1 MKQLLNTLLGSCAL
15 LALAGEPRASAQT
28 GFWVGEPP
36 MPTARGGLG
45 TAVLNGQIYAIGGDN
60 GSHLNTAES
69 FDPISET
76 WQSLAGMSTPRW
88 VPGVAGVNGLIYAM
102 GGYPRGGDDR
112 VNSSMEAYNPAN
124 NTWSPV
130 ANMLTPRGNLG
141 AVTVDGLIY
150 AIGGNTSHTAFSEV
164 EAYNP
169 TTDSWTSKAHL
180 PTARSGLGVAVAY
193 GLIYAIGGSSPT
205 YLSGCAVNEVY
216 DPVADQWTTKA
227 SAPEILPDARVAAVN
242 GILYVTGNTAS
253 PGRVYAYHP
262 ITDTWSTNAS
272 LLTPAI
278 EQGWVTA
285 NGAVYSVGG
294 IGNSQVLPT
303 TEAFHPAYTPATA
316 TVVLANDPLLAH
328 PLYLTGDGTNLFA
341 SGVGAD
347 SNQYIFR
354 VPEDGGA
361 ATVWCPAFNPN
372 GIAIVGSNIFWID
385 PNAGP
390 GTDTEILRASVATG
404 GSPNAIYVG
413 LNAGQPIVDGDGLAS
428 DGQFLYAVDE
438 VAGNVWRLQPDG
450 GGLTQLGG
458 ARYAGGFGYEHVNNI
473 AVSRGVVYVSDT
485 GARAISPQVV
495 SIATNGD
502 SFSTLA
508 LGAPLVSPT
517 GIAVGNGIAYVAD
530 PGANNTI
537 WQIPIGGGTPVAL
550 VSGAPFSWLWSL
562 AFVNGT
568 LYVADRGNG
577 TIYAIVVAPGGSKP
591 LTPGSSGIQ
600 LAQGAG
606 ISISSTQLIA
616 AASGGCGISPAVS
629 GVTSPSLQGALVSL
643 SAGQI
648 SYTPAKSFSGSDS
661 FTYNLTDGCTTVTGT
676 VSVTVIPDPLAAG
689 SAAFQT
695 AQGSTLTLVADQVL
709 ANATGSCGGSLRI
722 TGVSSPSVPGATV
735 VLSGGSI
742 SYTPAKTFS
751 GVDSFTYNLTDDCTT
766 VTGTVSVTVI
776 PDPLVA
782 GSAAFQMAQ
791 GSTLT
796 LVADQVLANAT
807 GSCGGS
813 LRITRVDPVSLHGA
827 AVALH
832 GDHITYTPPGYLA
845 GTDTFAYSL
854 ADDCALVGGTV
865 TITIPATPLVAGA
878 GSLPAVQGTSLTFPA
893 AKIAGTASGGCG
905 GAWIITGVSSPTP
918 ANADVSLAGG
928 TLVYRAPNS
937 FVGMDTINYT
947 LTDGCVFVPGAI
959 SVTVAAGAAPP
970 SNPPKL
976 ELNSKGVSLTFHGV
990 PRAKYRVQWAAHAAG
1005 PWSSF
1010 SPVVTA
1016 SNVGLIQYND
1026 TTSPRPAMRIYR
1038 TVVSQ

>member
-616 AASGGCGISPAVS
+616 AALLEVGELRHFHAVAPDFPAQPPGAERRALPVVLDETDVVQRGVDADRRQRAQVQFLEVGRRRLHDHLELVVVLHPVRVLAVAPILRAARGLHIGCVPGLRAQRAQGRGGMERARAHFHVVGLQDEAALAGPIV
-629 GVTSPSLQGALVSL
+629 LQGQDQFLKTLRLGGSGHRNPL
-643 SAGQI
+643 SFLHLGRFVRRGKIGA
-648 SYTPAKSFSGSDS
+648 TPPPVK
-661 FTYNLTDGCTTVTGT
+661 
-676 VSVTVIPDPLAAG
+676 PLAAYG
-689 SAAFQT
+689 WGQ
-695 AQGSTLTLVADQVL
+695 
-709 ANATGSCGGSLRI
+709 
-722 TGVSSPSVPGATV
+722 
-735 VLSGGSI
+735 SGR
-742 SYTPAKTFS
+742 PH
-751 GVDSFTYNLTDDCTT
+751 L
-766 VTGTVSVTVI
+766 
-776 PDPLVA
+776 
-782 GSAAFQMAQ
+782 
-791 GSTLT
+791 
-796 LVADQVLANAT
+796 
-807 GSCGGS
+807 
-813 LRITRVDPVSLHGA
+813 
-827 AVALH
+827 
-832 GDHITYTPPGYLA
+832 
-845 GTDTFAYSL
+845 
-854 ADDCALVGGTV
+854 
-865 TITIPATPLVAGA
+865 
-878 GSLPAVQGTSLTFPA
+878 
-893 AKIAGTASGGCG
+893 
-905 GAWIITGVSSPTP
+905 
-918 ANADVSLAGG
+918 
-928 TLVYRAPNS
+928 
-937 FVGMDTINYT
+937 
-947 LTDGCVFVPGAI
+947 
-959 SVTVAAGAAPP
+959 AAP
-970 SNPPKL
+970 
-976 ELNSKGVSLTFHGV
+976 
-990 PRAKYRVQWAAHAAG
+990 
-1005 PWSSF
+1005 
-1010 SPVVTA
+1010 TA
-1016 SNVGLIQYND
+1016 
-1026 TTSPRPAMRIYR
+1026 T
-1038 TVVSQ
+1038 